1 MKSWMKMK
9 FPAKKDEKLDGN
21 KSFNQRPA
29 KKNEKLAKVKRGNFP
44 VKKYE
49 KLDDNG
55 FLKPNTWENGQ

>member
-1 MKSWMKMK
+1 MK